1 MTSYSVGEILKAKRQ
16 AKKISLASFSRLTYI
31 NQDYLKALEANQWSK
46 LPDQAFIKG
55 YIKTYAQFFEFDPK
69 PVLAIFRRDYPGKRA
84 ADKASFTPT
93 FRLRKWFFIR
103 RLFNGWGMATLLVV
117 LSALAY
123 ATFQWYL
130 SQKPP
135 TLVIYSPEDRQSV
148 NKRVV
153 VRGTTEPS
161 VKLKVNDQPVA
172 LNPDG
177 SFETEVKFPVEGLSA
192 IIVTA
197 TDQKGKT
204 TEKIRYVQVALED

>member
-69 PVLAIFRRDYPGKRA
+69 PVLAVFRRDYPEKKA
-84 ADKASFTPT
+84 LNQASFTPT
-93 FRLRKWFFIR
+93 SRLRKRFFIR
-103 RLFNGWGMATLLVV
+103 RLLNGWGAATLLVV

-123 ATFQWYL
+123 ATFQWHL

-135 TLVIYSPEDRQSV
+135 TLIIYSPEDRQPV

-177 SFETEVKFPVEGLSA
+177 SFETEVKFPVEGLAA